1 MAAGFTYR
9 MGRLFDHESGRAV
22 IVPIDH
28 GIALGA
34 TEGLEDPRVVLASLI
49 AAGIDGTL
57 LNPGMARQTVDLFA
71 GRTAPA
77 RVLTVDLPLHSNVP
91 GHVEEIRAY
100 DLIADIDDAL
110 RLGVD
115 AVKTMVVWGVAH
127 DLQMRMI
134 ARIAELRRACNAWD
148 MPLMIEPVLWGE
160 AIPADQRS
168 DPTMIAHACRIC
180 VELGAD
186 ILKAPYVADP
196 AALHALVTRTP
207 IPVVILGGTKV
218 ARVADVLTMAESA
231 MRAGVRGVV
240 FGRNVWQHDNPA
252 ALVTALRRVV
262 HEGVPVKE
270 VIETM
275 EVGGTWR

>member
-1 MAAGFTYR
+1 
-9 MGRLFDHESGRAV
+9 
-22 IVPIDH
+22 
-28 GIALGA
+28 
-34 TEGLEDPRVVLASLI
+34 
-49 AAGIDGTL
+49 
-57 LNPGMARQTVDLFA
+57 
-71 GRTAPA
+71 
-77 RVLTVDLPLHSNVP
+77 VLTADLPLHSNVP

-115 AVKTMVVWGVAH
+115 AVKTMVVWGVTH

-196 AALHALVTRTP
+196 AALRALVTRTP

-240 FGRNVWQHDNPA
+240 FGRNVWQHDNPT
-252 ALVTALRRVV
+252 ALVAALRRVV
-262 HEGVPVKE
+262 HEGVPVTE